1 MRIRTPHALL
11 LYGAVVAGAVVVV
24 PAIAQELPETRIV
37 SSARAT
43 PDKAG
48 TAKHPQGVSISA
60 RAQLMTPRDMDP
72 PIVDRVEILVGKGLI
87 WNDDKYTKCSKQ
99 VLDRRGPGGCPRTS
113 LMGSAT
119 ATGMADTVAAR
130 VDLLIFN
137 GGESRKYIYATLNNP
152 ARVRE
157 VLTVESSTLHGG
169 GTWAHR
175 ETINVPRSLQIVA
188 GIPLRLTKIRMQI
201 GGKSYA
207 KDFVASTSCP
217 QGGWKYKVTADY
229 LHDSPDQPANNVN
242 TGSIPCT
249 K

>member
-1 MRIRTPHALL
+1 MKIRTCQVLFTTA
-11 LYGAVVAGAVVVV
+11 AVAGAIAVV
-24 PAIAQELPETRIV
+24 PALAQDRSETRIV
-37 SSARAT
+37 STAKAT
-43 PDKAG
+43 PSKAG
-48 TAKHPQGVSISA
+48 TAKHPQGVSITA
-60 RAQLMTPRDMDP
+60 HAQLITPTDMDP
-72 PIVDRVEILVGKGLI
+72 PIVERIEILVGKGLI
-87 WNDDKYTKCSKQ
+87 WNDSKYTTCSKQ

-119 ATGMADTVAAR
+119 ATGMADTTAAR

-137 GGESRKYIYATLNNP
+137 GGENRKYVYATLNNP

-157 VLTVESSTLHGG
+157 TLIVESSKLTGD

-175 ETINVPRSLQIVA
+175 ETIRVPRSLQIVA
-188 GIPLRLTKIRMQI
+188 GIPLRLTKVKMQI

-217 QGGWKYKVTADY
+217 QGGWKYQVTTDY
-229 LHDSPDQPANNVN
+229 LHETPDQPANTVN
-242 TGSIPCT
+242 TGSIPCS

>member
-1 MRIRTPHALL
+1 MRIRTPKALL
-11 LYGAVVAGAVVVV
+11 TTAVVAGAIVVV

-37 SSARAT
+37 STAKAT

-60 RAQLMTPRDMDP
+60 HAELITPTDMDP
-72 PIVDRVEILVGKGLI
+72 PIVEHVEILVGKGLI
-87 WNDDKYTKCSKQ
+87 WNDAKYTKCSKE
-99 VLDRRGPGGCPRTS
+99 VLDRRGPSGCPRTS
-113 LMGSAT
+113 LMGSAV

-130 VDLLIFN
+130 VDLIIFN
-137 GGESRKYIYATLNNP
+137 GGAGRKYVYATLDNP

-157 VLTVESSTLHGG
+157 VLIVESTKLQGSGPWG
-169 GTWAHR
+169 HR
-175 ETINVPRSLQIVA
+175 ETIRVPPSLQIVA
-188 GIPLRLTKIRMQI
+188 GIPLRVTKFRMQI

-207 KDFVASTSCP
+207 KDYVASTSCP
-217 QGGWKYKVTADY
+217 KGGWKYQVTADY
-229 LHDSPDQPANNVN
+229 LHETPDQPANTVN

>member
-1 MRIRTPHALL
+1 MRTRTPYGLL
-11 LYGAVVAGAVVVV
+11 AAAVVAGAVAVV
-24 PAIAQELPETRIV
+24 PAIAQDVPETRIV
-37 SSARAT
+37 STAKAT
-43 PDKAG
+43 PNKAG
-48 TAKHPQGVSISA
+48 TPKHPQGLSISA
-60 RAQLMTPRDMDP
+60 RAELMTPRDMDP

-87 WNDDKYTKCSKQ
+87 WNDGKYTKCSEQ
-99 VLDRRGPGGCPRTS
+99 VLRRHGPSGCPRAS

-137 GGESRKYIYATLNNP
+137 GGENRKYVYATLNNP

-157 VLTVESSTLHGG
+157 VLVVESSRLHGDS
-169 GTWAHR
+169 TWAHR

-217 QGGWKYKVTADY
+217 QGGWKYQVTANY

>member
-1 MRIRTPHALL
+1 MRIRTPHVLLTTAL
-11 LYGAVVAGAVVVV
+11 VAGAIVVV
-24 PAIAQELPETRIV
+24 PAIAQDLPETRIV
-37 SSARAT
+37 STATAT
-43 PDKAG
+43 PNKAG

-60 RAQLMTPRDMDP
+60 RAQLLTPTDMDP
-72 PIVDRVEILVGKGLI
+72 PIVSRVEILVGQGLI
-87 WNDDKYTKCSKQ
+87 WNDAKYTKCSEQ
-99 VLDRRGPGGCPRTS
+99 TLRRHGPSGCPQTS

-137 GGESRKYIYATLNNP
+137 GGEDRKYIYATLNNP

-157 VLTVESSTLHGG
+157 VLTVESSRLQGG
-169 GTWAHR
+169 GKWAHR
-175 ETINVPRSLQIVA
+175 ETISVPRSLQIVA

-217 QGGWKYKVTADY
+217 TGGWKYQVTTDY
-229 LHDSPDQPANNVN
+229 LHETPDQPADTVT
-242 TGSIPCT
+242 TGSIPC
-249 K
+249 KK

>member
-1 MRIRTPHALL
+1 MRIRTPKVLITT
-11 LYGAVVAGAVVVV
+11 AVVAGAIVVV

-37 SSARAT
+37 STAKAT

-60 RAQLMTPRDMDP
+60 HAELITPTDMDP
-72 PIVDRVEILVGKGLI
+72 PIVDHVEILVGKGLI
-87 WNDDKYTKCSKQ
+87 WNDSKYTKCSKQ
-99 VLDRRGPGGCPRTS
+99 VLDRQGPSGCPRTS

-119 ATGMADTVAAR
+119 ATGMADTEAAR

-137 GGESRKYIYATLNNP
+137 GGAARKYIYATLNNP
-152 ARVRE
+152 ARIRE
-157 VLTVESSTLHGG
+157 TLTVESSKLQGD
-169 GTWAHR
+169 GTWGHR
-175 ETINVPRSLQIVA
+175 ETIDIPRSLQIVA
-188 GIPLRLTKIRMQI
+188 GIPLRLTKIKMQI

-217 QGGWKYKVTADY
+217 QGGWKYKVTATY
-229 LHDSPDQPANNVN
+229 LQDSPDQPANNVN

>member
-1 MRIRTPHALL
+1 MFRAPHVLLAAAAL
-11 LYGAVVAGAVVVV
+11 GAIAVV
-24 PAIAQELPETRIV
+24 PALAQSLPDTRII
-37 SSARAT
+37 STARAT

-48 TAKHPQGVSISA
+48 TAKHPQGVSITA
-60 RAQLMTPRDMDP
+60 AAELITPRDMDP

-87 WNDDKYTKCSKQ
+87 WNDGKYTKCSEQALKRQ
-99 VLDRRGPGGCPRTS
+99 GPSGCPRAS

-137 GGESRKYIYATLNNP
+137 GGENRKYIYATLNNP

-157 VLTVESSTLHGG
+157 VVVVQSSRLHGNG
-169 GTWAHR
+169 PWGHR
-175 ETINVPRSLQIVA
+175 ETVNVPKTLQIVA
-188 GIPLRLTKIRMQI
+188 GVPLRLNKIHMQI

-217 QGGWKYKVTADY
+217 QGGWKYQVTASY
-229 LHDSPDQPANNVN
+229 LYETPGQPTDNVN

>member
-1 MRIRTPHALL
+1 MRIRTPYGLL
-11 LYGAVVAGAVVVV
+11 ATAVVAGAIVVV
-24 PAIAQELPETRIV
+24 PALAQDLPETRIV
-37 SSARAT
+37 STAKAT
-43 PDKAG
+43 PSKAG
-48 TAKHPQGVSISA
+48 TVKRPQGVSITA
-60 RAQLMTPRDMDP
+60 HAELITPTDMDP
-72 PIVDRVEILVGKGLI
+72 PIVERIEILVGKGLI
-87 WNDDKYTKCSKQ
+87 WNDAKYTKCSKQ
-99 VLDRRGPGGCPRTS
+99 VLDRRGPSGCPRTS

-119 ATGMADTVAAR
+119 ATGMADTTAAR

-137 GGESRKYIYATLNNP
+137 GGENRKYVYATLNNP

-157 VLTVESSTLHGG
+157 TLIVESSTLKGS

-175 ETINVPRSLQIVA
+175 ETIRVPASLQIVA
-188 GIPLRLTKIRMQI
+188 GIPLRLTKVKMQI

-217 QGGWKYKVTADY
+217 QGGWKYQVTTDY
-229 LHDSPDQPANNVN
+229 LHETPDQPANTVT

>member
-1 MRIRTPHALL
+1 MKIRTPHGLL
-11 LYGAVVAGAVVVV
+11 AAAVVAGAVAVV
-24 PAIAQELPETRIV
+24 PAIAQDLPETRIV
-37 SSARAT
+37 SHAKAT
-43 PDKAG
+43 PSKAG
-48 TAKHPQGVSISA
+48 TQKHPQGVSITA
-60 RAQLMTPRDMDP
+60 AAELMTPRDMDP

-87 WNDDKYTKCSKQ
+87 WNDDKYTKCSEQ
-99 VLDRRGPGGCPRTS
+99 VLRRHGPGGCPRTS

-119 ATGMADTVAAR
+119 ATGMADTTAAR

-137 GGESRKYIYATLNNP
+137 GGERRKYVYATLDHP

-157 VLTVESSTLHGG
+157 VLTVESSKLQGS

-175 ETINVPRSLQIVA
+175 ETINVPPSLQIVA
-188 GIPLRLTKIRMQI
+188 GIPLRLTKVRMQI

-217 QGGWKYKVTADY
+217 QGGWKYQVTANY

-242 TGSIPCT
+242 KGSIPCT

>member
-1 MRIRTPHALL
+1 MKIPTPYGLL
-11 LYGAVVAGAVVVV
+11 ATAIAAGAMAVV
-24 PAIAQELPETRIV
+24 PAIAQELPATRIT
-37 SSARAT
+37 STAKAT
-43 PDKAG
+43 PSKTG
-48 TAKHPQGVSISA
+48 TAKHPQGVSITA
-60 RAQLMTPRDMDP
+60 HAELITPTDMDP
-72 PIVDRVEILVGKGLI
+72 PIVERVEILVGKGLI
-87 WNDDKYTKCSKQ
+87 WNDGKYTKCSKQ
-99 VLDRRGPGGCPRTS
+99 VLDRRGPGGCPQTS

-119 ATGMADTVAAR
+119 ATGMADTTAAR

-157 VLTVESSTLHGG
+157 VLTVESSTLRGS

-175 ETINVPRSLQIVA
+175 ETIRIPRSLQIVA
-188 GIPLRLTKIRMQI
+188 GIPLRLTKVKMQI

-217 QGGWKYKVTADY
+217 QGGWKYQVTTDY
-229 LHDSPDQPANNVN
+229 LHETPDQPANTVN
-242 TGSIPCT
+242 TGSIPCS

>member
-1 MRIRTPHALL
+1 MRIRTPHVLL
-11 LYGAVVAGAVVVV
+11 TTAVIAGAIVAV
-24 PAIAQELPETRIV
+24 PAIAQELSETRIV
-37 SSARAT
+37 STARAT
-43 PDKAG
+43 PNKAG
-48 TAKHPQGVSISA
+48 TAKHPQGVSITA
-60 RAQLMTPRDMDP
+60 HAQLITPTDMDP
-72 PIVDRVEILVGKGLI
+72 PIVERIEILVGKGLI

-99 VLDRRGPGGCPRTS
+99 VLERQGPRGCPRTS

-119 ATGMADTVAAR
+119 ATGMADTTAAR

-137 GGESRKYIYATLNNP
+137 GGESHKYVYATLNNP

-157 VLTVESSTLHGG
+157 TLTVESSTLHGS

-175 ETINVPRSLQIVA
+175 ETIRVPRTLQIVA
-188 GIPLRLTKIRMQI
+188 GIPLRLTKVKMQI

-217 QGGWKYKVTADY
+217 NGGWKYQVTTNY
-229 LHDSPDQPANNVN
+229 LHETAEQPANTVN

>member
-1 MRIRTPHALL
+1 MRIRTPQVLL
-11 LYGAVVAGAVVVV
+11 TTAVVAGAIVVV
-24 PAIAQELPETRIV
+24 PAIAQQLPETRIV
-37 SSARAT
+37 STAKAT
-43 PDKAG
+43 PNKAG
-48 TAKHPQGVSISA
+48 TTKHPQGVSISA
-60 RAQLMTPRDMDP
+60 HADLITPTDMDP

-87 WNDDKYTKCSKQ
+87 WNDGKYTKCSKQ
-99 VLDRRGPGGCPRTS
+99 VLDRQGPSGCPRTS

-119 ATGMADTVAAR
+119 ATGMADTEAAR
-130 VDLLIFN
+130 VELLIFN
-137 GGESRKYIYATLNNP
+137 GGEARKYIYATLNNP

-157 VLTVESSTLHGG
+157 VLTVESSKLQGG

-188 GIPLRLTKIRMQI
+188 GIPLRVTKFKMQI

-217 QGGWKYKVTADY
+217 QGGWKYQVTANY
-229 LHDSPDQPANNVN
+229 LHETPDSPANTVN

>member
-1 MRIRTPHALL
+1 MKIRTPHGLL
-11 LYGAVVAGAVVVV
+11 AAAVVAGAVAVV
-24 PAIAQELPETRIV
+24 PALAQDLPETRIV
-37 SSARAT
+37 STARAT

-48 TAKHPQGVSISA
+48 TVKHPQGLSITA
-60 RAQLMTPRDMDP
+60 RAELITPRDMDP
-72 PIVDRVEILVGKGLI
+72 PIVDRIEVLVGKGLI
-87 WNDDKYTKCSKQ
+87 WNDGKYTKCSKQ
-99 VLDRRGPGGCPRTS
+99 VLDRQGPSGCPRTS

-137 GGESRKYIYATLNNP
+137 GGEARKYVYATLNNP

-157 VLTVESSTLHGG
+157 VLTVKSTRLHGN
-169 GTWAHR
+169 GTWAHQ
-175 ETINVPRSLQIVA
+175 ETINVPKSLQIVA
-188 GIPLRLTKIRMQI
+188 GIPLRLTKVHMQI

-217 QGGWKYKVTADY
+217 QGGWKYQVTANY
-229 LHDSPDQPANNVN
+229 VYETPGQPANNVN
-242 TGSIPCT
+242 NGSIPCT

>member
-1 MRIRTPHALL
+1 MKIRSPHVLL
-11 LYGAVVAGAVVVV
+11 TTAAVAGAIVVV
-24 PAIAQELPETRIV
+24 PAIAQDLPETRIV
-37 SSARAT
+37 SSAKAT

-60 RAQLMTPRDMDP
+60 HAELITPTDMDP
-72 PIVDRVEILVGKGLI
+72 PIVNRVEILVGKGLI
-87 WNDDKYTKCSKQ
+87 WNDGKYTKCSKE
-99 VLDRRGPGGCPRTS
+99 VLDRRGPKGCPRTS

-119 ATGMADTVAAR
+119 ATGMADTTAAR

-137 GGESRKYIYATLNNP
+137 GGESRKYVYATLNNP

-157 VLTVESSTLHGG
+157 TLVVESSTLQGDD
-169 GTWAHR
+169 TWAHR
-175 ETINVPRSLQIVA
+175 ETIRVPRSLQIVA
-188 GIPLRLTKIRMQI
+188 GIPLRLTKIKMQI
-201 GGKSYA
+201 GGKAYA

-217 QGGWKYKVTADY
+217 RGGWKYKVTAEY